1 MYLKKSLIFVFL
13 IFLSGAIF
21 AGDFYISEVIVPKAV
36 IEDTNFDINVIV
48 VNTYN
53 TDEDV
58 NLRVEVYTPQ
68 AVQIFDKNYFDVNAI
83 QVGAND
89 FNNVLVNIQFTGD
102 TNAST
107 AQHLIRA
114 TIRSEDDNPIN
125 NIGQKWFMIKQA
137 QKNVPIPDMP
147 IYFGFIIAFIAI
159 IFLTNKT
166 ERK

>member
-68 AVQIFDKNYFDVNAI
+68 AVQIFDKNYFDENAI

-89 FNNVLVNIQFTGD
+89 FNNVLVNITIRD

-147 IYFGFIIAFIAI
+147 IYFGFIIAFVAI